1 MRPIRR
7 PAEPDMG
14 PAVYDVDRLTDA
26 IGPFCSLCERPLH
39 DRIALWDAAA
49 DALVERVDP
58 AAWSGLLLLCV
69 NCADWQRRT
78 AGSSAALLLPD
89 RATTFRVAGES
100 PYSYDLEP
108 VTRRIVGEEGEA
120 EEVAETEVA
129 VVRGATPAA
138 RDTVDRF
145 RLNTPYYDAEA
156 RTLTIPRADYLSGV
170 DRRLDLRTAAW
181 RMAEQV
187 LPRLLGLARM
197 PGQEAAVDGVQR
209 FVEQTGFWSVWATL
223 LRRETREP
231 ALLERALAGGPRDFR
246 AASRPGGPPRGPRT
260 LLRGTSPSFLD

>member
-1 MRPIRR
+1 MRPILRQ
-7 PAEPDMG
+7 AEADMG
-14 PAVYDVDRLTDA
+14 PTVYDVDRLTDA

-39 DRIALWDAAA
+39 DGIALWDTAA

-78 AGSSAALLLPD
+78 ARSDAALLLPD
-89 RATTFRVAGES
+89 RATTFRAAGES
-100 PYSYDLEP
+100 PYSYALEP

-120 EEVAETEVA
+120 EEVAEVAVA

-138 RDTVDRF
+138 HATIDRF
-145 RLNTPYYDAEA
+145 RLNTPYFDAEA
-156 RTLTIPRADYLSGV
+156 GTLTIPRADYLSGV

-187 LPRLLGLARM
+187 LPPLLGLARA

-209 FVEQTGFWSVWATL
+209 FAEQTGFWSVWATL
-223 LRRETREP
+223 LRRETQEP
-231 ALLERALAGGPRDFR
+231 ALLERALAGAPLDAR

-260 LLRGTSPSFLD
+260 LLRGTSPAFLD